1 MLTHLTLRGFR
12 AFRDVSVELGRVN
25 VLIGPN
31 GAGKSSLVDFL
42 DLLGFLSSGALQR
55 WVATHGRSD
64 SLLHFGAKHTPEC
77 RWELTFG
84 TDTGAASYAATL
96 APTHDERLVLAEER
110 VAWARAG
117 AAAVAHPV
125 GSPWAQES
133 GLPAAAAA
141 GDVTAK
147 TVLWHLQR
155 CKVFHFHDTS
165 PTSKMRSSSRV
176 GDGRYLRSDGGNL
189 AAVLARLKRDRRRH
203 YERIVAQLRRVV
215 PALDD
220 FLFPDDVDDA
230 ATVNLTWRHR
240 HHAEDY
246 PLGPHQLSDGSLR
259 AIALVTLV
267 LLPEDER
274 PRLVVLDE
282 PELGLHP
289 AAAALLTSLI
299 RAAANV
305 TQFVLATQSTTL
317 LDEFDADQIVVV
329 EAKDGASALR
339 RPDAA
344 EMERRRRDFDDSFSE
359 QWAMNMV
366 GGRP

>member
-1 MLTHLTLRGFR
+1 MLNRVTLQGFR
-12 AFRDVSVELGRVN
+12 AFRDVTLELGRVN

-42 DLLGFLSSGALQR
+42 DMLAFLSTGALQR
-55 WVATHGRSD
+55 WVATHGRSA
-64 SLLHFGAKHTPEC
+64 SLLHFGPKHTPEC
-77 RWELTFG
+77 RWELAVG
-84 TDTGAASYAATL
+84 TDTGVASYGATL
-96 APTHDERLVLAEER
+96 APTHDERLVLAHER
-110 VAWARAG
+110 IAWQRAG
-117 AAAVAHPV
+117 ATEEAHEV

-133 GLPAAAAA
+133 GLAAAAAA

-147 TVLWHLQR
+147 TILWQLQR
-155 CKVFHFHDTS
+155 YKVFHFHDTS
-165 PTSKMRSSSRV
+165 PTSAMRSSSRV

-203 YERIVAQLRRVV
+203 YERIVTQLRRVV

-220 FLFPDDVDDA
+220 FLFPDELDDA
-230 ATVNLTWRHR
+230 ATVNLSWRHR
-240 HHAEDY
+240 HHAGDY
-246 PLGPHQLSDGSLR
+246 ALGAHQLSDGSLR

-267 LLPEDER
+267 LLPDDER

-289 AAAALLTSLI
+289 VATGLLSSLI
-299 RAAANV
+299 RAASHT
-305 TQFVLATQSTTL
+305 TQFVLATQSGTF

-329 EAKDGASALR
+329 ESKDGASVLR
-339 RPDAA
+339 RPDPV